1 MNRRPRTPVTYGAY
15 RVVVALLVTVPVVL
29 FLLALVGTGPWNDM
43 FESTVSGLKQWF
55 TFQTGVGLP

>member
-1 MNRRPRTPVTYGAY
+1 VTYGAY